1 MKHHFTIHLNFKHK
15 LLFQVGFMLVFC
27 VHLFSQSSQSI
38 DSIQKQYELGQYEDQ
53 ERLNLLSELA
63 MNHYDPTLA
72 IYFSDELIENA
83 QKADSAIYIYYGY
96 LHKGNAFLKKGDLEE
111 ALDSYFKGA
120 EIVADNK
127 SWTNIGMINI
137 AIADVYSNIGD
148 HQNAVIYYKKAISI
162 NSEIGTDNNLAI
174 AYENLGDEYL
184 NVSKPDSAILMFNQS
199 GPIFKRLGFTEGI
212 AMNIGNKGIAYAMM
226 GQDDLAKEE
235 INHSINMFEDMGG
248 YQNAMS
254 VFLTYMSELYMNQGD
269 WKRALEYA
277 QKSLAI
283 AEKYGLK
290 DEISSANLQLSKIY
304 EYSGNLKASLISYKN
319 YSAYKDSVNNISAVQ
334 QMANLRTE
342 FEIAQNQ
349 KEADSKMAQKQI
361 EVNLLSASQR
371 NQKIAI
377 IAIAIVLVLIIVL
390 AISLYK
396 RNRFI
401 EKTNKIIEKERNL
414 SDKLLLNILPEQTAQ
429 ELKKEGKVVAKK
441 FDSVSVMFTDF
452 KGFTKH
458 SEGLSPVELVKTV
471 DFYYSKFDSI
481 IKSYGLEKIKTIGDS
496 YMAAGGLPFPS
507 DNHASKLV
515 LAAIDIAEFVQ
526 NASKENPNNE
536 QRFEMRIGINTGPVV
551 AGVVGTNKFAYDIWG
566 DTVNIASRMESASE
580 PGKVNISDNTFKL
593 IKEEF
598 NCTYRGEIE
607 TKNRGKMKMY
617 FVNSI
622 KEPNLNSKDAS
633 VTEHSTV

>member
-1 MKHHFTIHLNFKHK
+1 MNHYFKILSVFKHK
-15 LLFQVGFMLVFC
+15 SLFLLGFMLIFC
-27 VHLFSQSSQSI
+27 IQIFSQNEQNI
-38 DSIQKQYELGQYEDQ
+38 DSLEQRYAISQGQDKFEV
-53 ERLNLLSELA
+53 LTKLSYHHPDLEKA
-63 MNHYDPTLA
+63 VFY
-72 IYFSDELIENA
+72 SDELIQYA
-83 QKADSAIYIYYGY
+83 QKTDSVNYLFMGY
-96 LHKGNAFLKKGDLEE
+96 LNKGNALTKKGNLKDALE
-111 ALDSYFKGA
+111 SYFKGA
-120 EIVADNK
+120 EIATTDN
-127 SWTNIGMINI
+127 NNDFGYINI
-137 AIADVYSNIGD
+137 AIADVYSIIGD
-148 HQNAVIYYKKAISI
+148 HQNAVRYYKIAIKVLNDTS
-162 NSEIGTDNNLAI
+162 NDEQLAV

-184 NVSKPDSAILMFNQS
+184 NVSKPDSAIIMFEQS

-235 INHSINMFEDMGG
+235 INHAINMFENMGG

-254 VFLTYMSELYMNQGD
+254 IFLTYMSELYMNQGD
-269 WKRALEYA
+269 WKRALEYS
-277 QKSLAI
+277 QKSLDI

-304 EYSGNLKASLISYKN
+304 EYSGNHKASLDSYKN
-319 YSAYKDSVNNISAVQ
+319 YSVYKDSVNNISAVQ

-390 AISLYK
+390 AINLYK

-401 EKTNKIIEKERNL
+401 EKTSKIIEQERNL
-414 SDKLLLNILPEQTAQ
+414 SEKLLLNILPEQTAQ
-429 ELKKEGKVVAKK
+429 ELKEDGKVVAKK

-458 SEGLSPVELVKTV
+458 SEGLSPEELVKTV

-481 IKSYGLEKIKTIGDS
+481 IKSYGLEKIKTIGDA
-496 YMAAGGLPFPS
+496 YMAAGGLPYPS
-507 DNHASKLV
+507 EDHAKQLV

-526 NASKENPNNE
+526 NARQNNPNDE
-536 QRFEMRIGINTGPVV
+536 QRFEVRIGINTGPVV

-566 DTVNIASRMESASE
+566 DTVNIASRMESTSE
-580 PGKVNISDNTFKL
+580 PGKVNISDNTFTL
-593 IKEEF
+593 IREEF

-617 FVNSI
+617 FVDGLKTQI
-622 KEPNLNSKDAS
+622 KSLESALA
-633 VTEHSTV
+633 

>member
-1 MKHHFTIHLNFKHK
+1 MKHYFKIHANFKYK
-15 LLFQVGFMLVFC
+15 SLFLLGFMLVFC
-27 VHLFSQSSQSI
+27 VQVFSQGIPNI
-38 DSIQKQYELGQYEDQ
+38 DSLEQRYPTSQADDKFEV
-53 ERLNLLSELA
+53 LSKLSYHHPDLEKA
-63 MNHYDPTLA
+63 VFY
-72 IYFSDELIENA
+72 SDELIQYA
-83 QKADSAIYIYYGY
+83 QKSDSVKYLFIGY
-96 LHKGNAFLKKGDLEE
+96 LNKGNAFLKKGNLKDALE
-111 ALDSYFKGA
+111 SYFKGA
-120 EIVADNK
+120 EIATLENNNSDLGSVYV
-127 SWTNIGMINI
+127 T
-137 AIADVYSNIGD
+137 IADVYSIIGD
-148 HQNAVIYYKKAISI
+148 HQNAVRYYKSAIQI
-162 NSEIGTDNNLAI
+162 LADIDDNEQLAI

-184 NVSKPDSAILMFNQS
+184 NVSKPDSAIIMFEQS
-199 GPIFKRLGFTEGI
+199 GPVFKRLGFTEGI

-235 INHSINMFEDMGG
+235 INHAINMFEDMGG
-248 YQNAMS
+248 YQNAIS
-254 VFLTYMSELYMNQGD
+254 IFLNYMSELYMNQGD
-269 WKRALEYA
+269 WKRALEYS

-342 FEIAQNQ
+342 FEVAQNQ

-361 EVNLLSASQR
+361 EVNLLSESQR

-390 AISLYK
+390 AINLYK

-401 EKTNKIIEKERNL
+401 EKTSKIIEKERNL
-414 SDKLLLNILPEQTAQ
+414 SDKLLLNILPEQTAK
-429 ELKKEGKVVAKK
+429 ELKEEGKVVAKK

-526 NASKENPNNE
+526 NASKENPNDE

-566 DTVNIASRMESASE
+566 DTVNIASRMESTSE
-580 PGKVNISDNTFKL
+580 PGKVNISDNTFAL
-593 IKEEF
+593 IKKEF

-607 TKNRGKMKMY
+607 TKNRGEMKMY
-617 FVNSI
+617 FVDGLKSQD
-622 KEPNLNSKDAS
+622 K
-633 VTEHSTV
+633 HSEILPA

>member
-1 MKHHFTIHLNFKHK
+1 MKHYFKIHANFKHK
-15 LLFQVGFMLVFC
+15 SLFLLGFMLVFC
-27 VHLFSQSSQSI
+27 VQVFSQGIPNI
-38 DSIQKQYELGQYEDQ
+38 DSLEQRYPTSQADDKFEV
-53 ERLNLLSELA
+53 LSKLSYHHPDLEKA
-63 MNHYDPTLA
+63 VFY
-72 IYFSDELIENA
+72 SDELIQYA
-83 QKADSAIYIYYGY
+83 QKSDSVKYLFIGY
-96 LHKGNAFLKKGDLEE
+96 LNKGNAFLKKGNLKDALE
-111 ALDSYFKGA
+111 SYFKGA
-120 EIVADNK
+120 EIATLENNNSDLGSVYV
-127 SWTNIGMINI
+127 T
-137 AIADVYSNIGD
+137 IADVYSIIGD
-148 HQNAVIYYKKAISI
+148 HQNAVRYYKSAIQI
-162 NSEIGTDNNLAI
+162 LADIDDNEQLAI

-184 NVSKPDSAILMFNQS
+184 NVSKPDSAIIMFEQS
-199 GPIFKRLGFTEGI
+199 GPVFKRLGFTEGI

-235 INHSINMFEDMGG
+235 INHAINMFEDMGG
-248 YQNAMS
+248 YQNAIS
-254 VFLTYMSELYMNQGD
+254 IFLNYMSELYMNQGD
-269 WKRALEYA
+269 WKRALEYS

-342 FEIAQNQ
+342 FEVAQNQ

-361 EVNLLSASQR
+361 EVNLLSESQR

-390 AISLYK
+390 AINLYK

-401 EKTNKIIEKERNL
+401 EKTSKIIEKERNL

-429 ELKKEGKVVAKK
+429 ELKNEGKVVAKK

-526 NASKENPNNE
+526 NAAKENPNNE
-536 QRFEMRIGINTGPVV
+536 QRFEMRVGINTGPVV

-566 DTVNIASRMESASE
+566 DTVNIASRMESTSE
-580 PGKVNISDNTFKL
+580 PGKVNISDNTFAL
-593 IKEEF
+593 IKKEF

-607 TKNRGKMKMY
+607 TKNRGEMKMY
-617 FVNSI
+617 FVDGLKSQD
-622 KEPNLNSKDAS
+622 K
-633 VTEHSTV
+633 HSEILPA